1 MFYFTYVFFF
11 PSIYK
16 WSITQNIRTGL
27 PSDFLITISVFFI
40 EKPDIFFWCYLMC
53 QNCPSSSFL
62 CLLESP
68 AEINPEDCKITGSTC
83 RHTVFPRR
91 YLLSDM
97 NVGCDHTDLFPD
109 AKSDCL
115 CHTLLT
121 THFFAFGDA
130 LQTSSLKLSELGK
143 KKKKQSALS
152 PYLFIP
158 HPPHTHTFGV
168 YVCMCL
174 FCPLFLIFE

>member
-1 MFYFTYVFFF
+1 
-11 PSIYK
+11 
-16 WSITQNIRTGL
+16 
-27 PSDFLITISVFFI
+27 
-40 EKPDIFFWCYLMC
+40 MC

-68 AEINPEDCKITGSTC
+68 AEINPEDRKIIESTC
-83 RHTVFPRR
+83 RQTVFPGR

>member
-1 MFYFTYVFFF
+1 
-11 PSIYK
+11 
-16 WSITQNIRTGL
+16 
-27 PSDFLITISVFFI
+27 
-40 EKPDIFFWCYLMC
+40 MC

-68 AEINPEDCKITGSTC
+68 AEINPEDRKIIESTC
-83 RHTVFPRR
+83 RQTVFPGR

-97 NVGCDHTDLFPD
+97 NVGCDHTDFLPD

-121 THFFAFGDA
+121 THFFASGDV

-143 KKKKQSALS
+143 KKKICSVS
-152 PYLFIP
+152 LFIHSP
-158 HPPHTHTFGV
+158 HPTPPPPTHTFGV
-168 YVCMCL
+168 YVCV
-174 FCPLFLIFE
+174 FFVPFLIFE